1 MQTEKIEANAP
12 ATEYRTSPRG
22 KPMLI
27 AGAAVLIF
35 LLLVAGGSIYYFGKR
50 EISASGG
57 LYFLSRLELN
67 VPRFAQADPRW
78 ADDLLGRTD
87 STMGGEGCAVS
98 SAAMVLAYYGGN
110 IDPGGLNT
118 FLTNNGGSAPPSIFF
133 IKNGA
138 GVAPPKA
145 KQNYKDG

>member
-98 SAAMVLAYYGGN
+98 SAAMVLAYYGVN

-118 FLTNNGGSAPPSIFF
+118 FLTNNGGLTYPRSAPFGKASPFS
-133 IKNGA
+133 
-138 GVAPPKA
+138 PPESNTLIA
-145 KQNYKDG
+145 K